1 MIAHLSGTVTAAG
14 PTWLIID
21 VGGVGIRTLCPPAT
35 AAAVRVG
42 ETSTLI
48 TSLVVREDSLTL
60 YGFSDDEARDAFELV
75 QTASGVG
82 PKLAQAIVSVLNPQ
96 QLRTAIQTEN
106 LAALCAVPG
115 IGRKGAQKLVIE
127 LKDRIQVLAVDATAE
142 ARTGH
147 PAPVW
152 REQVSAGLQGL
163 GWSGKDAESACDR
176 VAAAQPDAAEMPVA
190 QLMRTALASL
200 ARS

>member
-21 VGGVGIRTLCPPAT
+21 VGGIGIRALCPPAT

-42 ETSTLI
+42 ERSTLI

-60 YGFSDDEARDAFELV
+60 YGFSDEDERDAFELV

-127 LKDRIQVLAVDATAE
+127 LKDRIQLLAVDATAE
-142 ARTGH
+142 APTGH
-147 PAPVW
+147 AAPVW
-152 REQVSAGLQGL
+152 REQVGEGLQGL
-163 GWSGKDAESACDR
+163 GWSGKDAEAACDR
-176 VAAAQPDAAEMPVA
+176 VAAAHPDAEEMPVA